1 VELFAGAL
9 SCPDCF
15 KQPLFAASALAF
27 QASLNAISDM
37 LTANWLVS
45 CYSLI
50 ANVDEE
56 DTRLFQLRSSF
67 IRANLFD

>member
-1 VELFAGAL
+1 
-9 SCPDCF
+9 
-15 KQPLFAASALAF
+15 LFAASALAF